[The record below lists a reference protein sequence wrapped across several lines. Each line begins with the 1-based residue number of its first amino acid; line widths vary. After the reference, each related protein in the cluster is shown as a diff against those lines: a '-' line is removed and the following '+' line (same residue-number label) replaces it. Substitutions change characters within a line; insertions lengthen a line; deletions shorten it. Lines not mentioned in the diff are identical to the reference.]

1 MKIATE
7 TDPRCAYMAKPG
19 QRGSRRNVCTA
30 GCAYMTRPVRAQIN
44 GKDWVCQYGR
54 DGPRW
59 VGQWQGLGVPIWQ
72 SQSRME
78 GGGQQMKRG
87 WREEV
92 KGVIPGV
99 PIWQSRV
106 NNEVRGN

>member
-54 DGPRW
+54 DVPRW

-78 GGGQQMKRG
+78 G
-87 WREEV
+87 ESANE
-92 KGVIPGV
+92 KGVEG
-99 PIWQSRV
+99 
-106 NNEVRGN
+106 